1 MSDPAVDTT
10 VAILLVDDD
19 QRNLLALEAMLSDL
33 GLQIVATTSPDDAL
47 RQLLRHEFALILLDV
62 RMPEMDGVELASII
76 RSRERTR
83 RVPIIFLTAYDEGDD
98 LVRRGYAVGAVDF
111 LFKPPVPEVLRSK
124 VLGFVDLH
132 RKTKE
137 VELQAEQLRAAE
149 REAHERRLAEFRA
162 SMEAS
167 ALRSEMAASRRMNE
181 RLQLLAGV
189 ATELL
194 GRTDPIEVVDTLAAR
209 FIHHLGYEVCLG
221 WQLQGDP
228 PRLSLMS
235 AAGTEGL
242 DWRHPTVELDDTPL
256 MRTVFSDGARYVTD
270 DVANDRSP
278 EWLLELHVSACAAI
292 PILAGGKTIGML
304 LCARRTSGAVAGEDL
319 AAIQLVCDQIALA
332 TERDQLMR
340 ALREHADALSDAHRR
355 KDEFLAMLAHELRNP
370 LAPMRYALDMLQER
384 GKGQGA
390 GELHD
395 VLDRQLTHLS
405 RMVDDL
411 LDVSRIT
418 SGKIEL
424 ELDDVTLQHAVLH
437 ALETSRPQIDK
448 QHHQVEVHLPE
459 EELGLRA
466 DATRLTQV
474 IANLLN
480 NAARYTDPGGHISIR
495 ARREGARAIV
505 EVQDDGRGIPE
516 HMLPRVF
523 DLFVQVERTSE
534 RAAGGLGL
542 GLTLVRRLV
551 EMHGGTVSAAS
562 EGLGRGSTFTVELPL
577 AEQPVD
583 VPVVKAAVPTGRF
596 PVLRRGGLAILV
608 VEDNEDSRDMLQLLL
623 EARGHR
629 VDVAADGTTG
639 LAELLTLRH
648 DVALLDIGLPG
659 FDGYEVARRLRQQR
673 PDGSTRLIAI
683 TGYGQGEDRARA
695 LEAGFDE
702 HLVKPVSV
710 VDLERV
716 LPSE

>member
-1 MSDPAVDTT
+1 MPDSAGDTT

-19 QRNLLALEAMLSDL
+19 HRNLIALAAMLDDL
-33 GLQIVATTSPDDAL
+33 GLRIVTASTADDAL
-47 RQLLRHEFALILLDV
+47 RQVLLHDFALILLDV
-62 RMPEMDGVELASII
+62 LMPGMDGVELASVI

-83 RVPIIFLTAYDEGDD
+83 RVPIIFITAFDQGDE

-137 VELQAEQLRAAE
+137 VEFQAAQLRAAE
-149 REAHERRLAEFRA
+149 REAHERRLAELGA
-162 SMEAS
+162 SMEAA
-167 ALRSEMAASRRMNE
+167 ALRNEMAASKRMND

-194 GRTDPIEVVDTLAAR
+194 GRTDPVEVVDTLAAR
-209 FIHHLGYEVCLG
+209 FIQHLGYEVCVGFELH
-221 WQLQGDP
+221 DEH
-228 PRLSLMS
+228 RLRLIS
-235 AAGTEGL
+235 AAGTEELG
-242 DWRHPTVELDDTPL
+242 WNHAWVELDDTPA
-256 MRTVFSDGARYVTD
+256 MRTVFGERSRFVSDDLAD
-270 DVANDRSP
+270 QQLP
-278 EWLLELHVSACAAI
+278 EWLAELGLSACAAF
-292 PILAGGKTIGML
+292 PILAAGKAIGML
-304 LCARRTSGAVAGEDL
+304 LCGRRSAGAVASEDL

-332 TERDQLMR
+332 TERDQLMK

-370 LAPMRYALDMLQER
+370 LAPMSYAIDLLQ
-384 GKGQGA
+384 A
-390 GELHD
+390 STHDSDSAALHD
-395 VLDRQLTHLS
+395 VLQRQLTHLS

-418 SGKIEL
+418 SGKIDL
-424 ELDDVTLQHAVLH
+424 ELAEVTIQHAVLH
-437 ALETSRPQIDK
+437 ALETSRPQLDK
-448 QHHQVEVHLPE
+448 HNHHVEVELPE
-459 EELGLRA
+459 EELVLRA

-480 NAARYTDPGGHISIR
+480 NAARYTDPGGRIVISA
-495 ARREGARAIV
+495 ARDGNR
-505 EVQDDGRGIPE
+505 VQVQVRDNGRGISA
-516 HMLPRVF
+516 HVLPRVF
-523 DLFVQVERTSE
+523 DLFVQAERTRDRSQ
-534 RAAGGLGL
+534 GGLGL

-562 EGLGRGSTFTVELPL
+562 AGPDRGSQFTVSLPL
-577 AEQPVD
+577 AEPD
-583 VPVVKAAVPTGRF
+583 SLAPRPAAPTVRF
-596 PVLRRGGLAILV
+596 PNLRRGNGLAILV

-623 EARGHR
+623 EARGHH
-629 VDVAADGTTG
+629 VDVAADGTAG
-639 LAELLTLRH
+639 LAELLTCRH

-659 FDGYEVARRLRQQR
+659 VDGYEVARRLREQR
-673 PDGSTRLIAI
+673 PDRGTRLIAI

-695 LEAGFDE
+695 LAAGFDE

-710 VDLERV
+710 DDLERV
-716 LPSE
+716 LPAE